1 MVVKTNP
8 EFGVELA
15 LTIPYAYWLH
25 QNGELEGV
33 VTSKGMRPYYY
44 FCDNVK
50 EEFEYRTIDNKA
62 AGLDSLPNNW
72 IHGINSLE
80 EPGVLDYTQ
89 WSTPSYREYYSNTEY
104 TFNRPVVFIT
114 NKYNMEHGEVP
125 FGYFNIQALYDIFT
139 VLGEKGYDII
149 YKRATNKEKE
159 FTIDQNEMNSLQM
172 GYHDITADVEGV
184 GVINDFQLC
193 NYFEH
198 VTLLEDIVTK
208 SKDSYNE
215 TQLKVMA
222 NSDKFITVCGGNSI
236 LSAMFDRDV
245 ISYVHKGKELRPNYF
260 GPDSYFQKLSKGT
273 VYPAYDVMGHINTNT
288 YDHKVNNTGTNDYS
302 EVFRL
307 INEHF

>member
-62 AGLDSLPNNW
+62 AGLDFLPNNW

-125 FGYFNIQALYDIFT
+125 FGYFNIQALYDMFT
-139 VLGEKGYDII
+139 V
-149 YKRATNKEKE
+149 
-159 FTIDQNEMNSLQM
+159 
-172 GYHDITADVEGV
+172 
-184 GVINDFQLC
+184 
-193 NYFEH
+193 
-198 VTLLEDIVTK
+198 
-208 SKDSYNE
+208 
-215 TQLKVMA
+215 
-222 NSDKFITVCGGNSI
+222 
-236 LSAMFDRDV
+236 
-245 ISYVHKGKELRPNYF
+245 
-260 GPDSYFQKLSKGT
+260 
-273 VYPAYDVMGHINTNT
+273 
-288 YDHKVNNTGTNDYS
+288 
-302 EVFRL
+302 
-307 INEHF
+307 